1 MSTTTP
7 PPDSM
12 SGSTRTEPSHR
23 AMEQAAEW
31 YALLRSGEATDD
43 DHARWQSWLE
53 HNADHRLAWQYV
65 ETISRSFEP
74 IRATPDPRQT
84 ADDLWAVN
92 KRVIQRRKILT
103 GIVVLTGTGL
113 SSWAAWRHTP
123 LPGIVLAQMA
133 DYRTAT
139 GELREVVMPDGTH
152 VWLNTATALNEA
164 YHASLRRL
172 CLITGEILIDTA
184 TDPQRPF
191 VVDTPQG
198 RLRALG
204 TRFTVRLESDKT
216 FLGVYQG
223 SVEIT
228 FAAGT
233 SSLIQAGQQTHF
245 ATDALAAIEPADIA
259 REAWSRGV
267 LVAWDMSLGEVVK
280 ELRRY
285 RNGYLGIAPEV
296 AHLRVF
302 GSFPLRNTDN
312 TLSMLASALPIRIQR
327 TLPWWV
333 SIEARAN
340 ADQSH

>member
-1 MSTTTP
+1 MS
-7 PPDSM
+7 DSI
-12 SGSTRTEPSHR
+12 RTEPSHQ

-31 YALLRSGEATDD
+31 YALLRSGEATHD

-53 HNADHRLAWQYV
+53 HSSDHRLAWQYV

-84 ADDLWAVN
+84 ADGLWAAN
-92 KRVIQRRKILT
+92 KRVLQRRKILT

-113 SSWAAWRHTP
+113 FGWATWRHTP

-152 VWLNTATALNEA
+152 VWLNTDTALNEA
-164 YHASLRRL
+164 YRAGLRRL
-172 CLITGEILIDTA
+172 HLITGEILIDTA

-198 RLRALG
+198 RLQALG
-204 TRFTVRLESDKT
+204 TRFTVRLEDDKT

-228 FAAGT
+228 PAAGAP
-233 SSLIQAGQQTHF
+233 SLIQAGQQTRF
-245 ATDALAAIEPADIA
+245 TTDASTAIEPADSA

-267 LVAWDMSLGEVVK
+267 LVAWDMSLGDVVK

-296 AHLRVF
+296 AGLRVF
-302 GSFPLRNTDN
+302 GSFPLRDTDD
-312 TLSMLASALPIRIQR
+312 TLTMLASALPIHIQR

-333 SIEARAN
+333 SIEARTD